1 MIRIVLAGATLAL
14 AGCSG
19 LPAAQLAMFDG
30 DVVTVGPNGY
40 CADAVASRPDKGF
53 AIFAPCARL
62 GASSAATALSAITT
76 VQVGDSGSAIVHG
89 DPAGFAAVL
98 SGDTG
103 PKILA
108 RGSDATTVTINMVI
122 QDGARVSVYFT
133 DDAATAIEGMQ
144 NAEWRSFFDLDDRL
158 VTVSVRG
165 IDAAPLSERDGV
177 VLLDQ
182 AIAALF
188 VANTSADG

>member
-53 AIFAPCARL
+53 AIFAPCATL
-62 GASSAATALSAITT
+62 GASSAPTALSAITT

-133 DDAATAIEGMQ
+133 EDAAAAIEGMQ

-182 AIAALF
+182 AIAALI

>member
-1 MIRIVLAGATLAL
+1 MIRIAFAGAMLAL

-19 LPAAQLAMFDG
+19 FPVAQLAMFDG
-30 DVVTVGPNGY
+30 DVVTVGPDGY

-53 AIFAPCARL
+53 AIFAPCATL
-62 GASSAATALSAITT
+62 GARSAAAARSAITT
-76 VQVGDSGSAIVHG
+76 VQVGDSGSAIVQS

-98 SGDTG
+98 AEDTG

-122 QDGARVSVYFT
+122 QDAARVSVYFT
-133 DDAATAIEGMQ
+133 DDATTAIEGVQ

-177 VLLDQ
+177 TLLDQ
-182 AIAALF
+182 AIAALIA
-188 VANTSADG
+188 ANTSAGG

>member
-1 MIRIVLAGATLAL
+1 MTRIVFAGAALAL

-53 AIFAPCARL
+53 AIFAPCATL
-62 GASSAATALSAITT
+62 GVKDTAAVVNAITT
-76 VQVGDSGSAIVHG
+76 VQVGESGSAIVQS
-89 DPAGFAAVL
+89 DPAELAAVL
-98 SGDTG
+98 AGAFG
-103 PKILA
+103 PSILA
-108 RGSDATTVTINMVI
+108 RGGDAETVTVTTVQQN
-122 QDGARVSVYFT
+122 GARVSVYFT
-133 DDAATAIEGMQ
+133 DSAATVIESMQ
-144 NAEWRSFFDLDDRL
+144 NAEWRSFFDLNDRL

-177 VLLDQ
+177 VLLEQ
-182 AIAALF
+182 AVAALIA
-188 VANTSADG
+188 ANTSADG

>member
-1 MIRIVLAGATLAL
+1 
-14 AGCSG
+14 
-19 LPAAQLAMFDG
+19 LPAAQLAVFDS

-40 CADAVASRPDKGF
+40 CADTVASRPDKGF
-53 AIFAPCARL
+53 AIFAPCTTL

-76 VQVGDSGSAIVHG
+76 VQVGDSGSAIVQG

-182 AIAALF
+182 AIAALI
-188 VANTSADG
+188 VANTLADG

>member
-1 MIRIVLAGATLAL
+1 MRIILAGATLAL

-19 LPAAQLAMFDG
+19 STVTQLAVFGG
-30 DVVTVGPNGY
+30 DVLTVGPNGY

-53 AIFAPCARL
+53 AIFAPCATL
-62 GASSAATALSAITT
+62 GASSAAAAQSAITT
-76 VQVGDSGSAIVHG
+76 VQVGDSGSGIVQS

-98 SGDTG
+98 AEASG
-103 PKILA
+103 PAILA
-108 RGSDATTVTINMVI
+108 RGGDATTVTINMVI

-133 DDAATAIEGMQ
+133 DEAETAIEGMQ
-144 NAEWRSFFDLDDRL
+144 NAEWRSFVDLDDRL

-165 IDAAPLSERDGV
+165 FDAAPLSERDGV

-182 AIAALF
+182 VIAALIA
-188 VANTSADG
+188 ANTSADG

>member
-1 MIRIVLAGATLAL
+1 MIRIAFAGATLAL

-19 LPAAQLAMFDG
+19 SAVTQLAVFDG
-30 DVVTVGPNGY
+30 DVITVGPKGY
-40 CADAVASRPDKGF
+40 CADVVASRPDSGF
-53 AIFAPCARL
+53 AIFAPCATL
-62 GASSAATALSAITT
+62 GVRSAAAVASAIAT
-76 VQVGDSGSAIVHG
+76 VQVGESGSAIVQS

-98 SGDTG
+98 AEASG
-103 PKILA
+103 PSILA

-133 DDAATAIEGMQ
+133 DDSETAIEGMQ
-144 NAEWRSFFDLDDRL
+144 NAEWRSFVDLNDRL

-165 IDAAPLSERDGV
+165 IDAAPLSEHDGV

-182 AIAALF
+182 AVNGLIA
-188 VANTSADG
+188 VNTPTDG